1 MAIDRILL
9 SDNGTLDDFSRQ
21 VAKYK
26 SGSKSFSYVAAE
38 DAIYIGANV
47 PFNHLYFKMGTTV
60 NALASEI
67 QIKYYNGTEF
77 VSAVN
82 IIDETDVAG
91 ASLAQSGFV
100 TWTTDKQE
108 KWHREDTRDQSQQ
121 IIDELGSVTIY
132 DKYWLEIKFSADLTA
147 SVELEWLGMLFS
159 DDDDLGAEY
168 PDLTRSTVLQAFG
181 GVSKTSWQEQHARAA
196 ELIVEDLI
204 KLRVIEQKGQIID
217 RDTFRTASVSKVA
230 EIIYR
235 ARGDDYIDD
244 RVEARNEYQARLN
257 KVIYNVDK
265 DKDGRLDIQEQ
276 TQQTGWLG
284 R

>member
-1 MAIDRILL
+1 
-9 SDNGTLDDFSRQ
+9 
-21 VAKYK
+21 
-26 SGSKSFSYVAAE
+26 
-38 DAIYIGANV
+38 
-47 PFNHLYFKMGTTV
+47 
-60 NALASEI
+60 
-67 QIKYYNGTEF
+67 
-77 VSAVN
+77 
-82 IIDETDVAG
+82 
-91 ASLAQSGFV
+91 
-100 TWTTDKQE
+100 
-108 KWHREDTRDQSQQ
+108 
-121 IIDELGSVTIY
+121 
-132 DKYWLEIKFSADLTA
+132 
-147 SVELEWLGMLFS
+147 MLFS